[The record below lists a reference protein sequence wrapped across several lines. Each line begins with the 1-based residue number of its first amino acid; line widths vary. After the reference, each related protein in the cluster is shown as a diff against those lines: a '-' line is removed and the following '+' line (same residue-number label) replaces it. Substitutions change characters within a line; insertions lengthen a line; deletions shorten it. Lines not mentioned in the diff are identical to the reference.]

1 MVAEEGKFS
10 VNPDPGE
17 ILSAPDPVTL
27 PLRVLMTTV
36 KTALLPLAALL
47 LLAPSPARG
56 AAGEWSTNPQSHVRL
71 ITPWQVAPRNGELM
85 LGLHFLLSPGWHVY
99 WKNSGDA
106 GFPPSATFQPA
117 EVLGTPEILWPTPR
131 RFELPGG
138 LVAFG
143 YEGEV
148 VYPVRAEIRPGA
160 ALPVPAQTSDVTSGT
175 SDLAAPADVLHDV
188 LHISAD
194 LDYLVCE
201 VDCVPYRYTLTLDQP
216 LGDAPEGDPATAS
229 LVQTWVDRL
238 PRIAREVP
246 GVRTGAVLNAS
257 REGGPD
263 LEIRVLGARA
273 QTGKTDLFLDPQETF
288 DAGRPR
294 MRAVADGLVFHVPMK
309 AREAGKPLPAKTSLA
324 WTISNLTA
332 RDGKPFNLEARREVQ
347 VWTRGGAAPDPMREP
362 APGQAADRLP
372 RLLFRAFLG
381 GALMNLAPTVLALL
395 VAAVF
400 SLRLPG
406 TGPRAGLRENAA
418 AAVTGVVGGC
428 WAAAGLA
435 LLARRAGVAADWPSL
450 LQEPAVGALLAV
462 AAAVLALNLWGLLEL
477 PLPSAGASRA
487 GTGRHLLA
495 GLFAVPLALAWPV
508 PLLQEPIGFAFA
520 RGPAAVCAVFA
531 MAGFGLALPYL
542 FLALTPEA
550 AGRLPVPG
558 AWLPRLREGLGFLAG
573 GGTLW
578 LLYALSRRVSPEGL
592 AWIELALLGMSLLAW
607 LRTREGTRPAARLVF
622 VLGLAA
628 CAAGAPWLADRNRLT
643 PRPTNAHQSTTLDPT
658 SGG

>member
-1 MVAEEGKFS
+1 MT
-10 VNPDPGE
+10 
-17 ILSAPDPVTL
+17 AP
-27 PLRVLMTTV
+27 
-36 KTALLPLAALL
+36 KIALLPVAALL
-47 LLAPSPARG
+47 LMMPSPARG
-56 AAGEWSTNPQSHVRL
+56 AAGEWSTNPQSRVRL
-71 ITPWQVAPRNGELM
+71 ISPWQVAPRNGELM

-106 GFPPSATFQPA
+106 GFPPSATFGPA

-131 RFELPGG
+131 RFQLPGD

-143 YEGEV
+143 YENEV
-148 VYPVRAEIRPGA
+148 VYPVRAEIKPGV
-160 ALPVPAQTSDVTSGT
+160 ALPAPAQTSDAVS
-175 SDLAAPADVLHDV
+175 SDPAPPADV

-194 LDYLVCE
+194 LDYLVCQ
-201 VDCVPYRYTLTLDQP
+201 VDCIPFRYTLTLDQP

-238 PRIAREVP
+238 PRIAREIP
-246 GVRTGAVLNAS
+246 GVRTGAVLDAS
-257 REGGPD
+257 HQGGPD
-263 LEIRVLGARA
+263 LEIRVLGVKA
-273 QTGKTDLFLDPQETF
+273 QTGKTDLFLEPHETF

-294 MRAVADGLVFHVPMK
+294 MRAVADGLVFHVPMQ
-309 AREAGKPLPAKTSLA
+309 ARAADKPLPAKTGIA

-332 RDGKPFNLEARREVQ
+332 KDGKPFNLEARREVP
-347 VWTRGGAAPDPMREP
+347 VWTQGGAAPDPMRET
-362 APGQAADRLP
+362 AAGGTADRFP
-372 RLLFRAFLG
+372 RLLLRAFLG

-395 VAAVF
+395 IAAVF

-406 TGPRAGLRENAA
+406 TGVREAAA

-428 WAAAGLA
+428 WAVAGLA
-435 LLARRAGVAADWPSL
+435 LLGRRAGLAADWPSL
-450 LQEPAVGALLAV
+450 LQEPAVGALLAI
-462 AAAVLALNLWGLLEL
+462 AAALLALNLWGLLEF
-477 PLPSAGASRA
+477 PLPAAGAARA

-495 GLFAVPLALAWPV
+495 GLSTVPLALAWPV

-520 RGPAAVCAVFA
+520 RGPAATCAVFA
-531 MAGFGLALPYL
+531 MVGFGLALPYL
-542 FLALTPEA
+542 LLTLVPGL
-550 AGRLPVPG
+550 AGRLPVFSGEKPGTGPG

-607 LRTREGTRPAARLVF
+607 LRSRAGARPAARFVF

-628 CAAGAPWLADRNRLT
+628 CAAGALWLADHNRLA
-643 PRPTNAHQSTTLDPT
+643 PRPATVQQRMTSNTTQ
-658 SGG
+658 GG

>member
-1 MVAEEGKFS
+1 MT
-10 VNPDPGE
+10 
-17 ILSAPDPVTL
+17 APKITL
-27 PLRVLMTTV
+27 
-36 KTALLPLAALL
+36 LAALFL
-47 LLAPSPARG
+47 IMPSPARG
-56 AAGEWSTNPQSHVRL
+56 AAGEWSTNPQSRVRL
-71 ITPWQVAPRNGELM
+71 ISPWQVAPRNGELM

-131 RFELPGG
+131 RFQLPGD

-143 YEGEV
+143 YESEV
-148 VYPVRAEIRPGA
+148 VYPVRAEIKPGA
-160 ALPVPAQTSDVTSGT
+160 ALPAPAQTSGET
-175 SDLAAPADVLHDV
+175 SDAAAPPTDV

-194 LDYLVCE
+194 LDYLVCQ
-201 VDCVPYRYTLTLDQP
+201 VDCIPFRYTLTLDQP
-216 LGDAPEGDPATAS
+216 LGDAPEGDPATAP

-238 PRIAREVP
+238 PRIAREIP
-246 GVRTGAVLNAS
+246 GVRTGAVLDAS
-257 REGGPD
+257 HEGGPD
-263 LEIRVLGARA
+263 LEIRVLGVKA
-273 QTGKTDLFLDPQETF
+273 QTGKTDLFLEPHETF

-294 MRAVADGLVFHVPMK
+294 MRAVADGLVFHVPMQ
-309 AREAGKPLPAKTSLA
+309 AREAGKPLPAKTAIA

-332 RDGKPFNLEARREVQ
+332 KDGKPFDLEARREVQ
-347 VWTRGGAAPDPMREP
+347 VWTQGGAAPDPMREP
-362 APGQAADRLP
+362 AAGGTADRFP
-372 RLLFRAFLG
+372 RLLLRAFLG

-395 VAAVF
+395 IAAVF

-406 TGPRAGLRENAA
+406 TGLRGTGLREMAA

-428 WAAAGLA
+428 WAIAGLA
-435 LLARRAGVAADWPSL
+435 LLGRRAGLAADWPSL
-450 LQEPAVGALLAV
+450 LQEPAVGALLAT
-462 AAAVLALNLWGLLEL
+462 AAALLALNLWGLLEF
-477 PLPSAGASRA
+477 PLPAAGAARA

-495 GLFAVPLALAWPV
+495 GLCTVPLALAWPV

-520 RGPAAVCAVFA
+520 RGPAATCAVFA
-531 MAGFGLALPYL
+531 MVGFGLALPYL
-542 FLALTPEA
+542 LLTLVPGL

-573 GGTLW
+573 GSTLW

-607 LRTREGTRPAARLVF
+607 LRSREGARPAARFVF

-628 CAAGAPWLADRNRLT
+628 CAAGALWLADQHRLT
-643 PRPTNAHQSTTLDPT
+643 PRSRQSTTARQPAQPST
-658 SGG
+658 PPNTTQGG

>member
-1 MVAEEGKFS
+1 
-10 VNPDPGE
+10 
-17 ILSAPDPVTL
+17 
-27 PLRVLMTTV
+27 MTASITASITAS
-36 KTALLPLAALL
+36 KTALLSLAALL
-47 LLAPSPARG
+47 LLAPRPARG
-56 AAGEWSTNPQSHVRL
+56 AAGEWATNPQSRVRL
-71 ITPWQVAPRNGELM
+71 ISPWQVAPRNGELM

-131 RFELPGG
+131 RFQLPGD

-160 ALPVPAQTSDVTSGT
+160 ALPASALTSGEISGETSGETYDTSDP
-175 SDLAAPADVLHDV
+175 APPAEI

-194 LDYLVCE
+194 LDYLVCQ
-201 VDCVPYRYTLTLDQP
+201 VDCLPFRYTLTLDQP
-216 LGDAPEGDPATAS
+216 LGDTPEGDPATAS

-238 PRIAREVP
+238 PRIAREIP
-246 GVRTGAVLNAS
+246 GVRTGAVLDAG
-257 REGGPD
+257 RQGGPD
-263 LEIRVLGARA
+263 LEIRVLGAQA
-273 QTGKTDLFLDPQETF
+273 QAGKTDLFLETHETF

-294 MRAVADGLVFHVPMK
+294 MRAVADGLVFHVPMR
-309 AREAGKPLPAKTSLA
+309 AREAGKPLPARTVIA

-332 RDGKPFNLEARREVQ
+332 QDGKPFNLEARREVQ
-347 VWTRGGAAPDPMREP
+347 VWTQGGAAPDPMREP
-362 APGQAADRLP
+362 APGRTADGFP
-372 RLLFRAFLG
+372 RLLLRAFLG

-395 VAAVF
+395 IAAVF

-406 TGPRAGLRENAA
+406 TGPRARLRENAA

-428 WAAAGLA
+428 WAIAGLA
-435 LLARRAGVAADWPSL
+435 LLGRRAGLAADWPSL
-450 LQEPAVGALLAV
+450 LQEPAAGALLAI
-462 AAAVLALNLWGLLEL
+462 AAALLALNLWGLLEL

-495 GLFAVPLALAWPV
+495 GLYAVPLALSWPV
-508 PLLQEPIGFAFA
+508 PLLQEPIGAAFA
-520 RGPAAVCAVFA
+520 RGPAATCAVFA
-531 MAGFGLALPYL
+531 MVGFGLALPYL
-542 FLALTPEA
+542 LLTLAPALA
-550 AGRLPVPG
+550 RRLPVPG
-558 AWLPRLREGLGFLAG
+558 TWLPRLREGLGFLAG
-573 GGTLW
+573 GSTLW

-607 LRTREGTRPAARLVF
+607 LRSREGARPAARFVF

-628 CAAGAPWLADRNRLT
+628 CAAGALWLADHNRLT
-643 PRPTNAHQSTTLDPT
+643 PRRLTPRPATARQPARPSTPPNTIQ
-658 SGG
+658 GG

>member
-1 MVAEEGKFS
+1 
-10 VNPDPGE
+10 
-17 ILSAPDPVTL
+17 
-27 PLRVLMTTV
+27 MTV
-36 KTALLPLAALL
+36 PKTALAALL
-47 LLAPSPARG
+47 PALFLIVPSPARG
-56 AAGEWSTNPQSHVRL
+56 AAGEWSTNPQSRVRL
-71 ITPWQVAPRNGELM
+71 ISPWQVAPRNGELI

-131 RFELPGG
+131 RFQLPGD

-148 VYPVRAEIRPGA
+148 VYPVRAEIKPGIA
-160 ALPVPAQTSDVTSGT
+160 IPAPAQTSDAVS
-175 SDLAAPADVLHDV
+175 SDPAPPADVPHDVLHDV

-194 LDYLVCE
+194 LDYLVCQ
-201 VDCVPYRYTLTLDQP
+201 VDCVPFRYTLTLDQP
-216 LGDAPEGDPATAS
+216 LGDAPEGDPATAP
-229 LVQTWVDRL
+229 LVQTWVGRL
-238 PRIAREVP
+238 PRIAREIP
-246 GVRTGAVLNAS
+246 GVRTGAVLDAG
-257 REGGPD
+257 RQGGPD
-263 LEIRVLGARA
+263 LEIRVLGAQA
-273 QTGKTDLFLDPQETF
+273 QAGKTDLFLEPQETF

-294 MRAVADGLVFHVPMK
+294 MRAVADGLVFHVPMR
-309 AREAGKPLPAKTSLA
+309 AREAGKPLPAKTTIA

-332 RDGKPFNLEARREVQ
+332 KDGKPFDLEARRDVQ
-347 VWTRGGAAPDPMREP
+347 VWTQGGAAPDPMREP
-362 APGQAADRLP
+362 VAGGAADRFP
-372 RLLFRAFLG
+372 RQLLRAFLG

-395 VAAVF
+395 LAAVF

-406 TGPRAGLRENAA
+406 TGPRAGMRGLREHAA

-428 WAAAGLA
+428 WAIAGLA
-435 LLARRAGVAADWPSL
+435 LLGRRAGLAADWPSL
-450 LQEPAVGALLAV
+450 LQEPAVGALLAI
-462 AAAVLALNLWGLLEL
+462 AAALLALNLWGLLEF
-477 PLPSAGASRA
+477 PLPSAGAVRA

-495 GLFAVPLALAWPV
+495 GLATVPLALAWPA

-520 RGPAAVCAVFA
+520 RGPAATCAVFA
-531 MAGFGLALPYL
+531 MVGFGLALPYL
-542 FLALTPEA
+542 LLTLVPGL

-558 AWLPRLREGLGFLAG
+558 TGPRAWLPRLREGLGFLAG

-607 LRTREGTRPAARLVF
+607 LRSRAGARPAARFVF

-628 CAAGAPWLADRNRLT
+628 CAAGAPWLADQHRLT
-643 PRPTNAHQSTTLDPT
+643 PRSRQSTTARQPAQPST
-658 SGG
+658 TPNTIQGG